1 MSKIQDTVVMIFFT
15 ADKNLEVPFTW
26 EEFCAL
32 YINFS
37 IQVKVRVISVKLF
50 QLSYDRLVYK
60 WDNHW
65 QI

>member
-1 MSKIQDTVVMIFFT
+1 MIFFT
-15 ADKNLEVPFTW
+15 ADKNLEVPLTL

-37 IQVKVRVISVKLF
+37 IQVKVRAISVKLF
-50 QLSYDRLVYK
+50 QLSYDRLAYK